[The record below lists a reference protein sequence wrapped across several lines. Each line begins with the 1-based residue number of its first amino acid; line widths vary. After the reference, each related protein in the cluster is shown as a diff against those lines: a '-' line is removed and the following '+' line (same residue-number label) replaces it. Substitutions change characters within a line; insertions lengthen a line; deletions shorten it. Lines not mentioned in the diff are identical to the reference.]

1 MEETLIIGYGNVD
14 RQDDGVAWHILAGL
28 WEQFGR
34 GPAPSIDEGFPLGGE
49 YPHFIFDLQLVPEL
63 AEVVARYKR
72 VCFVDA
78 HTGAVPEE
86 IHREE
91 VRSLYQN
98 SPFTHHM
105 TPGTCLALSE
115 AFTGKRPDA
124 LLISV
129 RGYQFGFERTLSPR
143 TQELVAGAVEQIK
156 GWLAGE

>member
-1 MEETLIIGYGNVD
+1 MEATLIIGYGNMD

-28 WEQFGR
+28 WERLGR
-34 GPAPSIDEGFPLGGE
+34 GPAPAMEEGFPLAGE

-63 AEVVARYKR
+63 AEVAAGYKR

-91 VRSLYQN
+91 VRSLYQG

-115 AFTGKRPDA
+115 ALYARRPEA

-129 RGYQFGFERTLSPR
+129 RGYQFGFERQLSPR
-143 TQELVAGAVEQIK
+143 TRELVAGAVDQILD
-156 GWLAGE
+156 WLAGE